1 MHYILLSLEVIT
13 WFGHCIK
20 SLSGDWL
27 EKPLPGSLIWFIV
40 LFKNYL
46 FGWFYEIAP
55 IKWSLN
61 TTLRALTSDL
71 YSIESVIMW
80 YNSNSSFCLQL
91 SIYTIYNLWWR
102 EQWTFP
108 EVLARLIGQIRS
120 LVAGSLHL
128 PRSPTNILAL
138 NTENI
143 LSYRK
148 NF

>member
-1 MHYILLSLEVIT
+1 MVWTLYQVTLWWLTRETAPWLPDLVHCSLQKLFIRLVLRDRAYKM
-13 WFGHCIK
+13 K
-20 SLSGDWL
+20 SLFD
-27 EKPLPGSLIWFIV
+27 
-40 LFKNYL
+40 
-46 FGWFYEIAP
+46 IAGAD
-55 IKWSLN
+55 
-61 TTLRALTSDL
+61 LRFVFHREDGG
-71 YSIESVIMW
+71 VVMW
-80 YNSNSSFCLQL
+80 YTSNSRPLLRLCLQL